1 MSALGELSREGKF
14 TLRIVADVC
23 NCSVMDGGAS
33 KLLEFIAQVVH
44 ELNGQPIETASYEA
58 YREFVWEPILQFTP
72 DRGSQ
77 EKLLVL
83 VLLGTVREYGTMQN
97 S

>member
-14 TLRIVADVC
+14 ALRIVADVC
-23 NCSVMDGGAS
+23 GCSSMGGGAD

-44 ELNGQPIETASYEA
+44 ELNGQPIETASYQA
-58 YREFVWEPILQFTP
+58 YLEFVWEPIRQFVP

-77 EKLLVL
+77 EKLLVQVL
-83 VLLGTVREYGTMQN
+83 VGAVREYATMQHC
-97 S
+97 